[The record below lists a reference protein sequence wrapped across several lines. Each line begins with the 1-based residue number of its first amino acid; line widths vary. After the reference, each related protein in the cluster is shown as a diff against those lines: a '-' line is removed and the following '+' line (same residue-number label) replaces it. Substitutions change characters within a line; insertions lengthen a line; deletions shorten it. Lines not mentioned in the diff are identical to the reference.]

1 MPPAFEVYLVLV
13 VAHRPQA
20 LFGIVDFQLT
30 QILKRRSAVFF
41 GPVLHVLLR
50 GSFLLGFVDV
60 GVPAS
65 SVCWICEAIDLYL
78 AGFGLVFEEGLSEVP
93 RG

>member
-1 MPPAFEVYLVLV
+1 M
-13 VAHRPQA
+13 
-20 LFGIVDFQLT
+20 
-30 QILKRRSAVFF
+30 
-41 GPVLHVLLR
+41 
-50 GSFLLGFVDV
+50 GFVDV

-65 SVCWICEAIDLYL
+65 SVCWVCEAIDLYL